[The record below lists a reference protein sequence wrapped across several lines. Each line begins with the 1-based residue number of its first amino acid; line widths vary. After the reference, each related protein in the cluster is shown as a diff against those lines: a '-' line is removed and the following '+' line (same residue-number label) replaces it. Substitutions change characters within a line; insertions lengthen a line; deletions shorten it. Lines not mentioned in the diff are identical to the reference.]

1 MKKIDIIIFDVDST
15 LVTIEGL
22 DWLAEKK
29 GRKSEV
35 SRFTKRSMEGLMGFR
50 DAMERKMKIISP
62 TRRDLA
68 ALGEKYC
75 WSLTPGAEDIVRLL
89 HKLGKQV
96 WLLTGNFQPAVG
108 ILAKKLGVPAT
119 RILCNEVYFDSLGNY
134 AGFNSGNKLSRDNGK
149 AETIKELFANKKKVA
164 FIGDSVTDLEAKE
177 YVRMF
182 IGFGGVAERKAV
194 RENAD
199 YYIGEPD
206 LSPVLS
212 LVLTRAE
219 KKLLMKLKPSVASS
233 LC

>member
-15 LVTIEGL
+15 LAVIEGL

-35 SRFTKRSMEGLMGFR
+35 SGFTKRSMEGLMGFR
-50 DAMERKMKIISP
+50 EAMEKKMKIISP
-62 TRRDLA
+62 ARRDLT

-75 WSLTPGAEDIVRLL
+75 QSLTPGAEDVIRFL
-89 HKLGKQV
+89 HKLDKQV

-108 ILAKKLGVPAT
+108 ILAKKLGVPAA

-134 AGFNSGNKLSRDNGK
+134 AGFNSGNKLARNNGK
-149 AETIKELFANKKKVA
+149 AETIKELFSDKKKVA

-194 RENAD
+194 REKAD
-199 YYIGEPD
+199 YYIGKQD
-206 LSPVLS
+206 LFPVLDF
-212 LVLTRAE
+212 VLTSAE
-219 KKLLMKLKPSVASS
+219 KKLLMKLMPSAASFM
-233 LC
+233 

>member
-1 MKKIDIIIFDVDST
+1 
-15 LVTIEGL
+15 
-22 DWLAEKK
+22 
-29 GRKSEV
+29 
-35 SRFTKRSMEGLMGFR
+35 MGFR

-108 ILAKKLGVPAT
+108 ILAKKAGGACDQNS
-119 RILCNEVYFDSLGNY
+119 CNEVYFDSLGNY
-134 AGFNSGNKLSRDNGK
+134 AGFNSGNKLS
-149 AETIKELFANKKKVA
+149 ETMEKQRLLRNYLPIKRKSPLLAIASPIWKLKNMSGCLL
-164 FIGDSVTDLEAKE
+164 IWRSCRKE
-177 YVRMF
+177 D
-182 IGFGGVAERKAV
+182 GQ
-194 RENAD
+194 ENAD

-219 KKLLMKLKPSVASS
+219 KSY
-233 LC
+233 

>member
-96 WLLTGNFQPAVG
+96 WLLTGTP
-108 ILAKKLGVPAT
+108 
-119 RILCNEVYFDSLGNY
+119 
-134 AGFNSGNKLSRDNGK
+134 
-149 AETIKELFANKKKVA
+149 
-164 FIGDSVTDLEAKE
+164 
-177 YVRMF
+177 
-182 IGFGGVAERKAV
+182 
-194 RENAD
+194 
-199 YYIGEPD
+199 
-206 LSPVLS
+206 
-212 LVLTRAE
+212 
-219 KKLLMKLKPSVASS
+219 
-233 LC
+233 